1 MAQHPTVTLK
11 DCFTK
16 LDKEYGNSEMIKV
29 EVFSRWEEKLETPKN
44 DKEIVDFVENIEEGV
59 GVLKSCGRENA
70 VDNLFT
76 TNLLERK
83 MSRKMQIEFTNL
95 LVSNPEK
102 QIQKRMEFLLDFLN
116 LQKSASRMRL
126 NLYGQPCRTS
136 LRRRGT
142 RGTRRPKTCMVETKV
157 NINDASAQKFF

>member
-1 MAQHPTVTLK
+1 MTLK

-44 DKEIVDFVENIEEGV
+44 DKEIGDFGENIEEGV

-95 LVSNPEK
+95 LVSNPER

-136 LRRRGT
+136 LRRRAVVQEAPEG
-142 RGTRRPKTCMVETKV
+142 
-157 NINDASAQKFF
+157 QKLAWLKPR

>member
-1 MAQHPTVTLK
+1 MAQHP
-11 DCFTK
+11 
-16 LDKEYGNSEMIKV
+16 GNLEMIKV

-95 LVSNPEK
+95 LVSNPER
-102 QIQKRMEFLLDFLN
+102 QIQKRVSAGFFKSSEIC
-116 LQKSASRMRL
+116 LQNAAE
-126 NLYGQPCRTS
+126 PIRTA
-136 LRRRGT
+136 L
-142 RGTRRPKTCMVETKV
+142 
-157 NINDASAQKFF
+157 

>member
-1 MAQHPTVTLK
+1 
-11 DCFTK
+11 
-16 LDKEYGNSEMIKV
+16 
-29 EVFSRWEEKLETPKN
+29 
-44 DKEIVDFVENIEEGV
+44 
-59 GVLKSCGRENA
+59 
-70 VDNLFT
+70 
-76 TNLLERK
+76 
-83 MSRKMQIEFTNL
+83 MQIEFTNL
-95 LVSNPEK
+95 LVSNPER

-157 NINDASAQKFF
+157 NINDASAQKFFSTKLTSPGSGKSKLKSTVKDQETKNFRKRKAK

>member
-1 MAQHPTVTLK
+1 
-11 DCFTK
+11 
-16 LDKEYGNSEMIKV
+16 MIKV

-95 LVSNPEK
+95 LVSNPER
-102 QIQKRMEFLLDFLN
+102 QIQKKEFLLDFLN

-157 NINDASAQKFF
+157 NIKMPLLRIFFRQS

>member
-1 MAQHPTVTLK
+1 M
-11 DCFTK
+11 
-16 LDKEYGNSEMIKV
+16 
-29 EVFSRWEEKLETPKN
+29 ETPKN

-95 LVSNPEK
+95 LVSNPER

-126 NLYGQPCRTS
+126 NLY
-136 LRRRGT
+136 
-142 RGTRRPKTCMVETKV
+142 
-157 NINDASAQKFF
+157 